1 MHERSLLVD
10 FVTYFTVI
18 QTKTYIFH
26 ISTLPKSIR
35 DKNDG
40 EKALISLRT
49 RFLVLRNNFSPY
61 ISF

>member
-40 EKALISLRT
+40 EKALIPLKN
-49 RFLVLRNNFSPY
+49 RFLVPQNNFSPY